1 MLRFTTV
8 TDVAVRDEDVL
19 LGQLT
24 RVRDETGVDALPDL
38 IDTIRR
44 LTRGDNP
51 DEGVLYLTA
60 DLQGVIYWT
69 PDEPIEWTLG
79 IVIARWAV
87 IAEHGTEVDRL
98 GGV

>member
-8 TDVAVRDEDVL
+8 TDIAIRDEDVL

-24 RVRDETGVDALPDL
+24 RVRDHTGVDALPDL

-44 LTRGDNP
+44 VTRGDTP
-51 DEGVLYLTA
+51 DEGVLYLTH
-60 DLQGVIYWT
+60 DLQGVVYWSA
-69 PDEPIEWTLG
+69 DEPTEWPLG
-79 IVIARWAV
+79 IVIARWTI

-98 GGV
+98 GD

>member
-19 LGQLT
+19 LDQLT
-24 RVRDETGVDALPDL
+24 QVRDRTGVDALPDL

-44 LTRGDNP
+44 VTGGDTP
-51 DEGVLYLTA
+51 DEGVLYLTN
-60 DLQGVIYWT
+60 DFNGVVYWST
-69 PDEPIEWTLG
+69 DEPADWPQG
-79 IVIARWAV
+79 MVIARWAI

-98 GGV
+98 G